1 MLEFLR
7 NLFASDFMGHG
18 YCYLWR
24 PEIVWLHVGSDALIT
39 LAYYSIPVSLVYFVR
54 KRSDLPFNWM
64 FIMFGA
70 FILGCGTT
78 HMMEVWTI
86 WHGTYRLAGI
96 VKLITAG
103 LSVSTAVA
111 LIPLMP
117 KALALPSPA
126 RLAAANRELEQQ
138 VLGREQA
145 EAEQH
150 RSFNQLRALAARLQT
165 AREEER
171 TRVAREIH
179 DELGQ
184 ALTAIKID
192 LTALLPSVLPDPGSN
207 LQRQQTVFR
216 LLDDAIHSVRRIAT
230 DLRPGVLDDLG
241 LVAAIEWAVEEF
253 QARTGIESCVSLP
266 DGDMALDPEPATAL
280 FRILQ
285 EALTNV
291 ARHARATRVTV
302 QLAQQNGDLSL
313 EVRDNGRGVQQEQL
327 VDGRSLGI
335 LGMRERALLLAGE
348 FSIHGTPDEG
358 TTVKVRI
365 PEVSSKKPKAG
376 R

>member
-7 NLFASDFMGHG
+7 NLFASDLMGHG

-54 KRSDLPFNWM
+54 KRRDLPFHWM

-70 FILGCGTT
+70 FILGCGAS

-86 WHGTYRLAGI
+86 WHGTYRIAAI

-111 LIPLMP
+111 LVPLMP

-126 RLAAANRELEQQ
+126 RLAAANRELEQEARA
-138 VLGREQA
+138 REQA
-145 EAEQH
+145 EDEQR
-150 RSFNQLRALAARLQT
+150 RSFKQLRALAARMQT

-171 TRVAREIH
+171 ARVAREIH

-192 LTALLPSVLPDPGSN
+192 LTALLPNVLADPGSN
-207 LQRQQTVFR
+207 LQSQQAVFR
-216 LLDDAIHSVRRIAT
+216 LLDEAIHSVRRIAT

-241 LVAAIEWAVEEF
+241 LVAAIEWAVDEF
-253 QARTGIESCVSLP
+253 QARTGIESYVSLP
-266 DGDMALDPEPATAL
+266 DVDMALNPQSATAL

-291 ARHARATRVTV
+291 ARHARATQVAVRLT
-302 QLAQQNGDLSL
+302 QEDGDLSL
-313 EVRDNGRGVQQEQL
+313 EVRDNGRGIREEEL
-327 VDGRSLGI
+327 AGGRSLGV
-335 LGMRERALLLAGE
+335 LGMRERTILLGGE
-348 FSIHGTPDEG
+348 FSIASTPEN
-358 TTVKVRI
+358 
-365 PEVSSKKPKAG
+365 
-376 R
+376 

>member
-1 MLEFLR
+1 MLDFLR
-7 NLFASDFMGHG
+7 NLLASDFMGHG

-54 KRSDLPFNWM
+54 KRSDLPFHWM
-64 FIMFGA
+64 FLMFGA
-70 FILGCGTT
+70 FILGCGTS
-78 HMMEVWTI
+78 HLMEVWTI

-111 LIPLMP
+111 LVPLMP

-126 RLAAANRELEQQ
+126 RLAAANRKLEQEM
-138 VLGREQA
+138 LGREQA
-145 EAEQH
+145 EEEQR
-150 RSFNQLRALAARLQT
+150 RSFKQLRALAARIQT

-171 TRVAREIH
+171 AKVAREIH

-192 LTALLPSVLPDPGSN
+192 LTALLPIVLADPGPN
-207 LQRQQTVFR
+207 LQRQQAVFR
-216 LLDDAIHSVRRIAT
+216 LLDEAIHTVRRIAT

-266 DGDMALDPEPATAL
+266 EADVALEAESATAL

-291 ARHARATRVTV
+291 ARHARASRVTV
-302 QLAQQNGDLSL
+302 RLAREEGSLSL
-313 EVRDNGRGVQQEQL
+313 EVHDNGGGIREDHLSG
-327 VDGRSLGI
+327 GRSLGV
-335 LGMRERALLLAGE
+335 LGMRERAILLGGE
-348 FSIHGTPDEG
+348 FSIGGTPENG

-365 PEVSSKKPKAG
+365 PEANAG
-376 R
+376 QPRVDR